1 MADAPPTPEVVSLM
15 RNQAFDE
22 IERVANLIASYARST
37 AEAAFRG
44 DETTMVVH
52 IKQVRLCC
60 LSMLKTY
67 KDNMGGPGG

>member
-1 MADAPPTPEVVSLM
+1 MTDAPSPEVISLM

-67 KDNMGGPGG
+67 KENMGGPGA